1 MKNGN
6 TYFAK
11 QAISLTE
18 ETIQPIVVPSDYD
31 YVYRF
36 VSISIYNLHV

>member
-6 TYFAK
+6 TCFAK
-11 QAISLTE
+11 QAIILTE

-31 YVYRF
+31 CRS